1 MAGPLSGINVVE
13 LTVMITGPLAG
24 MMMAD
29 LGANVVK
36 VENPKGGDM
45 FRYFRSG
52 LYSANYC
59 AYNRNKRSV
68 TANLQTPEGREI
80 VLKLAE
86 KADVLL
92 QNFRPGVLERL
103 GLSLETLRQRNP
115 KLIYAS
121 ITGFGP
127 TGPYKDRPAFDAV
140 AQAVGGTSS
149 LFVDPEKP
157 QLTGPTISDNLT
169 GIYCCYGVLGAL
181 LERERTGVART
192 IEVNMLESTIAFSP
206 DPYANMLGNGIK
218 PNPTSRVA
226 ASQSYSM
233 RCADGKLLA
242 VHLSSPEKFW
252 QGVQVAFD
260 RKDLGTDPRF
270 ATRVAR
276 IDNYFA
282 LGEEFRKTAAT
293 QPRGHWM
300 QRLEA
305 NDVPFAPINH
315 LWEVLEDDQVK
326 HLGTFFE
333 MTHPTEGK
341 MKAIRRPVWID
352 GSRDD
357 QPQIP
362 PPTLGE
368 NTDEVLAELGYAA
381 SEIKAMRE
389 KEAI

>member
-276 IDNYFA
+276 ID
-282 LGEEFRKTAAT
+282 
-293 QPRGHWM
+293 
-300 QRLEA
+300 
-305 NDVPFAPINH
+305 
-315 LWEVLEDDQVK
+315 
-326 HLGTFFE
+326 
-333 MTHPTEGK
+333 
-341 MKAIRRPVWID
+341 
-352 GSRDD
+352 
-357 QPQIP
+357 
-362 PPTLGE
+362 
-368 NTDEVLAELGYAA
+368 
-381 SEIKAMRE
+381 
-389 KEAI
+389 